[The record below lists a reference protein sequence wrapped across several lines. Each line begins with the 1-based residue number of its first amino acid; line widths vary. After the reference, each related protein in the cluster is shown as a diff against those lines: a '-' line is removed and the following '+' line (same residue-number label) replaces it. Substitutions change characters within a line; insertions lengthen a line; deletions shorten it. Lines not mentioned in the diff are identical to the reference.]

1 MKDPVS
7 DLGASVSNNVDDV
20 ADSASNGGLAA
31 WFETPQGRFVLEWEM
46 ARMDQV
52 SADLFG
58 FNALQIGLPQVDY
71 LRANRIPFRLLC
83 CAEQGAP
90 LRASPEHL
98 PFAGQSIDLV
108 MLPHVLEFAA
118 NPHQILREVERV
130 LVPEGH
136 VLVAGF
142 NPFSLWGAKRG
153 LVRGQGPLPW
163 RGTYLSVRRLKDW
176 LALLGFETQAGAFG
190 CYVPAVTQE
199 KWLKRWRFMT
209 AAGDRWW
216 PFAGAV
222 YIVQAV
228 KRVHGMRLIQPKWNN
243 ARARTVALA
252 PAVQRNRAR
261 HALEAEP
268 TRCIEP

>member
-1 MKDPVS
+1 MKSRVS
-7 DLGASVSNNVDDV
+7 DLAALVSNGD
-20 ADSASNGGLAA
+20 LAA
-31 WFETPQGRFVLEWEM
+31 WFHTPQGRYVLEWEM
-46 ARMDQV
+46 TRMDQV

-58 FNALQIGLPQVDY
+58 FNALQVGLPQIDY
-71 LRANRIPFRLLC
+71 LRANRIPFRFLC

-90 LRASPEHL
+90 LRASPEQL
-98 PFAGQSIDLV
+98 PFAAQSIDLA

-142 NPFSLWGAKRG
+142 NPFSLWGAKRS
-153 LVRGQGPLPW
+153 LMRGQGPVPW
-163 RGTYLSVRRLKDW
+163 CGTYLSVRRLKDW

-190 CYVPAVTQE
+190 CYVPAVTQD
-199 KWLKRWRFMT
+199 KWLRRWRFMT

-228 KRVHGMRLIQPKWNN
+228 KRVQGMRLIQPKWKETR
-243 ARARTVALA
+243 ARAVALA
-252 PAVQRNRAR
+252 PVVQRESAR
-261 HALEAEP
+261 RRVGADRTTCTEQ
-268 TRCIEP
+268 

>member
-1 MKDPVS
+1 
-7 DLGASVSNNVDDV
+7 VSNGN
-20 ADSASNGGLAA
+20 LAA
-31 WFETPQGRFVLEWEM
+31 WLDTPQGRYVLNWEL

-52 SADLFG
+52 AADIFG

-71 LRANRIPFRLLC
+71 LRANRIPFRFLC
-83 CAEQGAP
+83 CNGESVP
-90 LRASPEHL
+90 VRASPEQL
-98 PFAGQSIDLV
+98 PFAAHSIDLV

-136 VLVAGF
+136 VLIAGF
-142 NPFSLWGAKRG
+142 NPFSLWGAKRSWM
-153 LVRGQGPLPW
+153 RGQGPVPW
-163 RGTYLSVRRLKDW
+163 CGTYLSVRRLKDW

-199 KWLKRWRFMT
+199 RWLARWSFMT

-222 YIVQAV
+222 YVVQAI
-228 KRVHGMRLIQPKWNN
+228 KRVHGMRLIQPKWKD
-243 ARARTVALA
+243 ARARAGALT
-252 PAVQRNRAR
+252 PVVQRNEAQ
-261 HALEAEP
+261 HSLELDRS
-268 TRCIEP
+268 RCTEQ